1 MKTLKTTTAL
11 VAGLAAL
18 SPAILPFSA
27 LAQDSNTAAAECV
40 AKAVA
45 DGTPM
50 EQAKAD
56 CEANAANADGSAE
69 AAAGTDPANADAPM
83 SDSEADQAA
92 KAAIEGA
99 APPSEQD
106 PAASSDTPDAS
117 AKAAVEGGADVT
129 TQSGTTGTDAN
140 ADAAAAATTDT
151 DTATNADTSAEP
163 DAAASTDAQPE
174 AAAPAETDSAATAN
188 GEGTTSADT
197 TAKTDGSAT
206 AATDGSTGATADG
219 STDATADGSTAP
231 EGQTNAEATDTMS
244 PDTTSQDAPAPVTDT
259 TENAMQNSAAQ
270 SESTATAEPEAK
282 PAGETSTDTTSDTQ
296 VVQEGNGGSGSD
308 VEPKVVQ
315 PKEATTADSTNADA
329 NTTDAASA
337 DASAEAQ
344 TDQQANTQD
353 SSTAEATKLLENALT
368 DTKAAIQGEAVQNEA
383 LNAPADSTDTT
394 NATEETVTEDT
405 ARSASEDFSTTVDA
419 KPDAQAQATAQ
430 TDSKK
435 KKDGLSTLET
445 AALSGLGALAVGAI
459 LNNGS
464 KVAVNSGDRVVVQQ
478 PDGSY
483 QLVKDDN
490 ALLRQPGSK
499 IRTQDY
505 ADGSSR
511 TIVTKPDGS
520 QIVTVYDAQRRIL
533 KRTLVQPDGTQY
545 LLVNDAQGADPVDVS
560 ALPKPKPVATVS
572 SSNEQAL
579 REALTRQS
587 GVDRTF
593 TLSQVR
599 NITPV
604 RELAPAITVENI
616 NFETGSAAIQ
626 PDQAQA
632 LSALGQAIQQ
642 RIDENPRELF
652 LVEGHTDAVGS
663 AAYNLALSD
672 RRAESVALALS
683 EYFDVPAENL
693 VVQGYGEQD
702 LKVQTEGPSEAN
714 RRAVVRRI
722 TDLLRTASN

>member
-27 LAQDSNTAAAECV
+27 LAQNSKAATAECI

-50 EQAKAD
+50 KQAKAD
-56 CEANAANADGSAE
+56 CAADAANADGSAE

-92 KAAIEGA
+92 KDAIEGA
-99 APPSEQD
+99 APPADQA
-106 PAASSDTPDAS
+106 PAASGDTPDAS

-129 TQSGTTGTDAN
+129 TQSETTGTDTN

-151 DTATNADTSAEP
+151 ETDANADASAET
-163 DAAASTDAQPE
+163 DAAATDAQPD
-174 AAAPAETDSAATAN
+174 AAAPAETD
-188 GEGTTSADT
+188 
-197 TAKTDGSAT
+197 GSAT
-206 AATDGSTGATADG
+206 ANTDGSTSAETTAAAD
-219 STDATADGSTAP
+219 SQTD
-231 EGQTNAEATDTMS
+231 AEATNTLS

-259 TENAMQNSAAQ
+259 TKDAMQNSETPAD
-270 SESTATAEPEAK
+270 STATAEPEAK

-296 VVQEGNGGSGSD
+296 VVQEGNGGSGAE
-308 VEPKVVQ
+308 VEPKVIQ
-315 PKEATTADSTNADA
+315 PEGTANGDATADGS
-329 NTTDAASA
+329 ASA
-337 DASAEAQ
+337 DATANAE
-344 TDQQANTQD
+344 TDQQADTQD
-353 SSTAEATKLLENALT
+353 TAATKATKMLENALT
-368 DTKAAIQGEAVQNEA
+368 DTKAAIEGEAVQNEA
-383 LNAPADSTDTT
+383 LNAPTDSADTA

-405 ARSASEDFSTTVDA
+405 ARSASEDFATSVDA
-419 KPDAQAQATAQ
+419 KPDAEAQATAQ
-430 TDSKK
+430 TDSSKKK
-435 KKDGLSTLET
+435 KKDRLSTLET

-520 QIVTVYDAQRRIL
+520 QIVTVYDAQRQIL

-545 LLVNDAQGADPVDVS
+545 LLVDDARGADPVDVS
-560 ALPKPKPVATVS
+560 ALPKPKPTATVS

-579 REALTRQS
+579 RDALTRQS
-587 GVDRTF
+587 GIDRTF

-604 RELAPAITVENI
+604 RDLAPAISVENI

-702 LKVQTEGPSEAN
+702 LKVQTEGASEAN

>member
-27 LAQDSNTAAAECV
+27 LAQDSNTAAAECI

-50 EQAKAD
+50 EKAKAD
-56 CEANAANADGSAE
+56 CEADAANADGSAE

-99 APPSEQD
+99 APPADQD
-106 PAASSDTPDAS
+106 PAASGDTPDAS

-129 TQSGTTGTDAN
+129 TQSETTGTDTN
-140 ADAAAAATTDT
+140 ADAAAAATTDANT
-151 DTATNADTSAEP
+151 DANADASAETDAAAATDAQP
-163 DAAASTDAQPE
+163 DAAAPE
-174 AAAPAETDSAATAN
+174 E
-188 GEGTTSADT
+188 
-197 TAKTDGSAT
+197 TDGSAT
-206 AATDGSTGATADG
+206 ANTDGSTTATADG
-219 STDATADGSTAP
+219 STDATTPADG
-231 EGQTNAEATDTMS
+231 QTDAEATSTLS

-259 TENAMQNSAAQ
+259 TENAMQNSEAQ
-270 SESTATAEPEAK
+270 ADSTATAEPEAK
-282 PAGETSTDTTSDTQ
+282 PAGEASTDTTSDTQ
-296 VVQEGNGGSGSD
+296 VVQEGNGGSGAE
-308 VEPKVVQ
+308 VEPKVIQ
-315 PKEATTADSTNADA
+315 PEEAANADA
-329 NTTDAASA
+329 TADGSASA
-337 DASAEAQ
+337 DTTANAE
-344 TDQQANTQD
+344 TDQQASQD
-353 SSTAEATKLLENALT
+353 TAATKATKLLENALT
-368 DTKAAIQGEAVQNEA
+368 DTKAAIEGEAVQNEA
-383 LNAPADSTDTT
+383 LNAPTDSADSAD
-394 NATEETVTEDT
+394 ATEETVTEET
-405 ARSASEDFSTTVDA
+405 ARSASEDFSTSVDA
-419 KPDAQAQATAQ
+419 KRDAEAQATAQ
-430 TDSKK
+430 TDSSKKK
-435 KKDGLSTLET
+435 KKDRLSTLET

-520 QIVTVYDAQRRIL
+520 QIVTVYDAQRQIL

-545 LLVNDAQGADPVDVS
+545 LLVDDARGADPVDVS

-579 REALTRQS
+579 RDALTRQS
-587 GVDRTF
+587 GIDRTF

-604 RELAPAITVENI
+604 RDLAPAISVENI

-702 LKVQTEGPSEAN
+702 LKVQTEGASEAN
-714 RRAVVRRI
+714 RRAAVRRI